1 MTTRLAVLGLAL
13 LMLAGCW
20 SKGPTETVPE
30 PKSTAPQA
38 PAGSAESADRPLTRE
53 IKSGDYRLTLE
64 LASQV
69 LRLNVSKPESPRTEG
84 TILADDSVTVVP
96 ATADVRVEDRVVARV
111 KAGQVLAVSQ
121 VQGDFIGVSLLVDG
135 QPVSGWLRRHEVAFK
150 TAESKLVP
158 TLAGIRKSDMVPAAM
173 LVQKAKAFD
182 DGLYAAV
189 ELAAQEGAGTF
200 AGKRSMLSALVAS
213 VLQPPLA
220 EKSPIVLLAGAKLGG
235 VVEHLP
241 PALEPEIAAAM
252 ASFERDSA
260 RSLPISFY
268 TWSPDLERI
277 FQQDRM
283 LQTPL
288 EPGEVETLVEA
299 LSHDAASLTS
309 YETYLEL
316 VSRLTNPLAKPDL
329 RSMLAGAAAAPG
341 RDEICF
347 FPPSRSFEG
356 DLLRR
361 LIGPGPVPDDFE
373 LMNELISQVRS
384 GKLSLTP
391 TASSGWY
398 DYTAWALEPMIVP
411 DKVAEADHLELSDS
425 YREHLTELFKG
436 SLALARE
443 THIKEVTTTTT
454 SEMLPGAG
462 PRRPE
467 FTLQPELSAEPL
479 ATSYLRR
486 AQGYRFVAGA
496 LESTFGRQA
505 LEKMHRLT
513 QAGPVSAN
521 LSEELASMEDLFLGA
536 ASVVARQLGMEK
548 IVPDELA
555 ARAKPAER
563 AFRDWS
569 ADRRKDADLAGD
581 LRMMVPVYIDPA
593 NGRIKVWV
601 LLGWTQQDCEIA
613 FAKEPKAI
621 ATDASGKPLDSEQ
634 YNVFW
639 SSSRQTLATPVV
651 AEVYV
656 TQLLNRD
663 EFRKHCDAYW
673 TPAAI
678 LANLK

>member
-1 MTTRLAVLGLAL
+1 MTTRLALLGLAL

-30 PKSTAPQA
+30 PKSTASQS
-38 PAGSAESADRPLTRE
+38 PASSAESADRSLTRE

-252 ASFERDSA
+252 ASFERDAA

-299 LSHDAASLTS
+299 LGHDAASLTS
-309 YETYLEL
+309 YEAYLEL

-443 THIKEVTTTTT
+443 THIKEVQV
-454 SEMLPGAG
+454 SEKSVM
-462 PRRPE
+462 RERTR
-467 FTLQPELSAEPL
+467 FDVRPELSAEPL

-536 ASVVARQLGMEK
+536 ASV
-548 IVPDELA
+548 
-555 ARAKPAER
+555 
-563 AFRDWS
+563 
-569 ADRRKDADLAGD
+569 
-581 LRMMVPVYIDPA
+581 
-593 NGRIKVWV
+593 
-601 LLGWTQQDCEIA
+601 
-613 FAKEPKAI
+613 
-621 ATDASGKPLDSEQ
+621 
-634 YNVFW
+634 
-639 SSSRQTLATPVV
+639 
-651 AEVYV
+651 
-656 TQLLNRD
+656 
-663 EFRKHCDAYW
+663 
-673 TPAAI
+673 
-678 LANLK
+678 